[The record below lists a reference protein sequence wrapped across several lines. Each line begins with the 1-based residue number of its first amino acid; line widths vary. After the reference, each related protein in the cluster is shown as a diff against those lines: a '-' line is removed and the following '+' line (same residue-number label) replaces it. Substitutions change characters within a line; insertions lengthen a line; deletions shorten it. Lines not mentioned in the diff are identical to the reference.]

1 MKNLIKS
8 FKEFIDLE
16 DESKQKI
23 ISALQ
28 TLQNSEVE
36 EVTLTLVDATE
47 RQIAKE
53 YVNRL
58 KLNLPPFLYSS
69 INWNQVYI
77 ALEREGLIRRV
88 DDTIT
93 MKLDR

>member
-36 EVTLTLVDATE
+36 EVTLTLADATE